1 MTEESEG
8 QVVAGEAPAELVIKI
23 PDGEKVSGS
32 HSVVVIGPNG
42 SGKTRFGAALAQQN
56 NADHIGALRNI
67 QLNPA
72 ISMRS
77 VTQAT
82 KELTNNL
89 SRRRTRYWEMSSE
102 IEILFSKLLAEDSQS
117 AGKLRDELVEGLIP
131 ESENP
136 EVIKVRA
143 EGFSPEIENTTVMKL
158 RKVWSEFFP
167 GRRIDLQG
175 YEPKVHATHYGT
187 ETDYAAQQMSDGER
201 VALYLAAR
209 VLDAKGPI
217 IVVDEPEVHFHSR
230 LAVRF
235 WNELE
240 TIRKDCRFVYITH
253 DLTFALSRAAAR
265 FLVVQPQ
272 EKPQLLPLDADLPRH
287 IAMALLGAASF
298 SVYAQRIVF
307 CEGEE
312 SGSLDVSFYSAWFV
326 DQGTAVIPVGSCENV
341 IRCVKA
347 FNEAQLV
354 AGVECVGIID
364 RDYWPDSYLDSLPD
378 AVHVLPFHEIESLL
392 STRKVFEAVAAHQ
405 GIVDKTLALY
415 AAGLQ
420 QSRLTFVGGKLCK
433 QVSER
438 FKRRC
443 EIKAL
448 SALGGLEMA
457 DTLASLETLHVNAVS
472 SMHTGIEPDR
482 IFQEER
488 KTIEDALAGSDQDF
502 LKLLPG
508 KGALGALSGK
518 LNMTAEGYVNLVQKG
533 LEAQGDEELSA
544 LGEAIENS
552 LSSFLPNREKNE

>member
-1 MTEESEG
+1 VESEG
-8 QVVAGEAPAELVIKI
+8 HAITSEDPAEILIMI
-23 PDGEKVSGS
+23 PDGEEVGGS
-32 HSVVVIGPNG
+32 HSVVVLGPNG

-72 ISMRS
+72 IGMRS
-77 VTQAT
+77 LTQAT
-82 KELTNNL
+82 KELTDNL
-89 SRRRTRYWEMSSE
+89 SRRRKRYWEMSSE

-117 AGKLRDELVEGLIP
+117 AVELRDNLMEGPSLESDNPEIIKVNAEGL
-131 ESENP
+131 
-136 EVIKVRA
+136 
-143 EGFSPEIENTTVMKL
+143 SPEIENTTVMKL
-158 RKVWSEFFP
+158 RAVWGKFFP
-167 GRRIDLQG
+167 GRRIDLRG
-175 YEPKVHATHYGT
+175 YEAKVHATHYGT
-187 ETDYAAQQMSDGER
+187 MTDYAAQQMSDGER

-240 TIRKDCRFVYITH
+240 AIRRDCRFVYITH
-253 DLTFALSRAAAR
+253 DLAFALSRADAR

-272 EKPQLLPLDADLPRH
+272 EKPQLLPLDADLPPD

-298 SVYAQRIVF
+298 SVYARRIVF

-312 SGSLDVSFYSAWFV
+312 SGSLDISFYSAWFM
-326 DQGTAVIPVGSCENV
+326 DQSTAVIPVGSCESV

-354 AGVECVGIID
+354 TGVECIGIID
-364 RDYWPDSYLDSLPD
+364 RDYWPNSRLDSLPD

-392 STRKVFEAVAAHQ
+392 STRNLFGAIAKHLGATENVE
-405 GIVDKTLALY
+405 DLY
-415 AAGLQ
+415 SAGLQ
-420 QSRLTFVGGKLCK
+420 QFRKTFVGGKLSK

-448 SALGGLEMA
+448 SVLGNLEMA
-457 DTLASLETLHVNAVS
+457 ESLSDLEELHVSAIGS
-472 SMHTGIEPDR
+472 IQDEIKPEL
-482 IFQEER
+482 IFKEES
-488 KTIEDALAGSDQDF
+488 KVIQDAIAGSDETF
-502 LKLLPG
+502 LKFLPG
-508 KGALGALSGK
+508 KGAMSALGSK
-518 LNMTAEGYVNLVQKG
+518 LNTSAEGYVNLVRKG
-533 LEAQGDEELSA
+533 LEAQEGTELTA
-544 LGEAIENS
+544 LGKAIEAS
-552 LSSFLPNREKNE
+552 LSPFLPSRK